1 MWNQSF
7 FSLRRFEGR
16 STKKHLLIL
25 SNDKTAEQNFAKLCV
40 LNFFLLD
47 VSLGFF
53 AGCKAVAQSA
63 EDRPKKNYGLKYSRT
78 LYAVEQMSNLIE
90 GWSQTGA
97 CISIALKSQ
106 IYKHLEKTHGY
117 IFKINMF
124 QLWAAQLLC
133 DLPGSPTQSRT
144 HLMPLLISLAGH
156 QDVLQQQLSHLCHN
170 RQKLNSEWV
179 LKWDKVC
186 RDEDRK

>member
-63 EDRPKKNYGLKYSRT
+63 EDRPKTNYGLKYSRT

-117 IFKINMF
+117 IFKINMCF
-124 QLWAAQLLC
+124 SCEQLLC
-133 DLPGSPTQSRT
+133 DLPRSPTQSWT

-156 QDVLQQQLSHLCHN
+156 QKVIQQQLSHLCHN